1 MNKPIRQRICSL
13 YSTGLIV
20 IAMLLAGCA
29 EQARVLH
36 FKIPDNSNPD
46 TVWPS
51 PPAKPRFAYI
61 GDLTGETNLENVN
74 DQAKAGVSSFLE
86 ILAGVG
92 LDKDLP
98 VVLRRPQSGMVDS
111 AGRIFVT
118 DVGGGSIF
126 VFDEVQGKLE
136 VWDRFSIDKPFLQPI
151 GIVEGEGGHVLVVDA
166 EYGMVI
172 ELTAAGEFVRTF
184 GGGTFQRPTGIAR
197 DPVSGRIFVADTHAH
212 HIKVF
217 SADGT
222 LVDVWGSKGDKP
234 GQFNSPVYLSLYH
247 GSLYITDTLNARIQ
261 VMSLDGDVQ
270 NVFGQRGLWI
280 GNLVRPKGVS
290 LDSDGNIYIVESYY
304 DHLLVYNQQG
314 ELLLPIGGAGKN
326 AGRFF
331 LPTGTWSD
339 SRDRI
344 YVADMMNGRVSIF
357 QYLGSD
363 Q

>member
-1 MNKPIRQRICSL
+1 MNRHLRQWICNLCSA
-13 YSTGLIV
+13 GLV
-20 IAMLLAGCA
+20 MSAMLLYGCA
-29 EQARVLH
+29 EQQRVLQ
-36 FKIPDNSNPD
+36 FKLPDNSNPD
-46 TVWPS
+46 EVWPG

-61 GDLTGETNLENVN
+61 GDLTGETNLETVN
-74 DQAKAGVSSFLE
+74 DQAKAGLSSFLE
-86 ILAGVG
+86 VLAGVG

-111 AGRIFVT
+111 TGRIFVT

-126 VFDEVQGKLE
+126 VFDEMQGKLE
-136 VWDRFSIDKPFLQPI
+136 VWDRFTHDKSFLQPI
-151 GIVEGEGGHVLVVDA
+151 GITEGEGGNILVVDA

-172 ELTAAGEFVRTF
+172 ELTAAGKFVRTF
-184 GGGTFQRPTGIAR
+184 GGGSFKRPTGIAR

-217 SADGT
+217 NSVGE
-222 LVDVWGSKGDKP
+222 LLDVWGSKGEQP
-234 GQFNSPVYLSLYH
+234 GQFNSPVYLSLYNDL
-247 GSLYITDTLNARIQ
+247 LYVTDTLNARIQ
-261 VMSLDGDVQ
+261 VMNMSGDVQ
-270 NVFGQRGLWI
+270 QVFGQRGVWI